1 MGYKFT
7 NDQDSMANELEYV
20 EIGLHC
26 ADICEALDRGMKGKS
41 LDELSQSVC
50 DAINRLTT

>member
-1 MGYKFT
+1 MSSKLT
-7 NDQDSMANELEYV
+7 SAQDSIANELEFV

-26 ADICEALDRGMKGKS
+26 AGICEALDRGMKDKK